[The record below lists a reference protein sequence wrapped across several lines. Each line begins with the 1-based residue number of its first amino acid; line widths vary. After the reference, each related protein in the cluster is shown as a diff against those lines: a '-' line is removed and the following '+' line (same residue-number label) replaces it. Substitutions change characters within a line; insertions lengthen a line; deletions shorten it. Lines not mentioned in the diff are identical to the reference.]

1 MKNKLE
7 QKVDELERK
16 LNDGLNELKV
26 IKAKLEKK
34 KYAGSKIGDTFEL
47 IGKKWKILDSNEN
60 GAFCLCLNFLGDK
73 EFDCSCNEWTSS
85 NLRNY
90 LNTDVYKKIIN
101 EIGEENV
108 IEFDRDLSSLDGQ
121 SEYGTCK
128 DFVSLIS
135 IDEYRKYRS
144 VIPNFEE
151 WWWTL
156 TPYST
161 KCNDDTKWIAVVSPS
176 GRISHWSCNNLYGV
190 RPVCIFS
197 SALFESE
204 DE

>member
-7 QKVDELERK
+7 QRVDELERK

-47 IGKKWKILDSNEN
+47 IGKKWKILDSNES
-60 GAFCLCLNFLGDK
+60 GALCLCLNSLGGK

-85 NLRNY
+85 NLRDY
-90 LNTDVYKKIIN
+90 LNTEVYKKICE
-101 EIGEENV
+101 EIGSENV
-108 IEFDRDLSSLDGQ
+108 IESERDLLSLDGQ
-121 SEYGTCK
+121 TEYGTCK
-128 DFVSLIS
+128 DKVSLIS
-135 IDEYRKYRS
+135 VDEYRKYRS
-144 VIPNFEE
+144 LIPNFEE

-176 GRISHWSCNNLYGV
+176 GFFYFRNCYDLDGV

-197 SALFESE
+197 SSLFESE
-204 DE
+204 DD

>member
-7 QKVDELERK
+7 QRV
-16 LNDGLNELKV
+16 
-26 IKAKLEKK
+26 AKLEKELREVK
-34 KYAGSKIGDTFEL
+34 EELGKRKYTGLKVGDTFEL
-47 IGKKWKILDSNEN
+47 IEKKWKILGSNGN
-60 GAFCLCLNFLGDK
+60 GVFCLCMESLGDK
-73 EFDCSCNEWTSS
+73 TLDSKCNEWTSS
-85 NLRNY
+85 NLRDY
-90 LNTDVYKKIIN
+90 LSTEIYKKICE
-101 EIGEENV
+101 EIGTENV
-108 IEFDRDLSSLDGQ
+108 IGFERDLLSLDGQ

-144 VIPNFEE
+144 MIPNFKE

-161 KCNDDTKWIAVVSPS
+161 KCNDDAIWCTVVSPS
-176 GRISHWSCNNLYGV
+176 GYVDYGRFDDLYGV

-197 SALFESE
+197 STLFESE
-204 DE
+204 DD

>member
-7 QKVDELERK
+7 KKV
-16 LNDGLNELKV
+16 
-26 IKAKLEKK
+26 AKLEQELKEVK
-34 KYAGSKIGDTFEL
+34 AELGKRKYSGLKVGNTFEL
-47 IGKKWKILDSNEN
+47 IGKKWKILDLNES
-60 GAFCLCLNFLGDK
+60 GAFCLCMDSLGDK
-73 EFDCSCNEWTSS
+73 TFDSKCNEWASS
-85 NLRNY
+85 DLRDY
-90 LNTDVYKKIIN
+90 LNTDVYKKIID

-108 IEFDRDLSSLDGQ
+108 IGFERDLLSLDGQ

-144 VIPNFEE
+144 MIPNFEE

-161 KCNDDTKWIAVVSPS
+161 KCNDDARWLTVVSPD
-176 GRISHWSCNNLYGV
+176 GRIVNWLYDDFYGV

-197 SALFESE
+197 STLFESE

>member
-7 QKVDELERK
+7 QKV
-16 LNDGLNELKV
+16 
-26 IKAKLEKK
+26 AKLEQELREVKAELGK
-34 KYAGSKIGDTFEL
+34 RKYTGLKVGDTFEL
-47 IGKKWKILDSNEN
+47 IEKKWKILDLNEN
-60 GAFCLCLNFLGDK
+60 GVFCLCMESLVDK
-73 EFDCSCNEWTSS
+73 TFDSECNEWTSS
-85 NLRNY
+85 NLRDY
-90 LNTDVYKKIIN
+90 LSTEIYKKICE
-101 EIGEENV
+101 EIGTENV
-108 IEFDRDLSSLDGQ
+108 IGFERDLLSLDGQ

-144 VIPNFEE
+144 MIPNFEE

-156 TPYST
+156 SPYST
-161 KCNDDTKWIAVVSPS
+161 KCNEDSSWVTVVSPV
-176 GRISHWSCNNLYGV
+176 GRISGRGYFGSRGV

-197 SALFESE
+197 STLFESE

>member
-7 QKVDELERK
+7 QKVNELEQK
-16 LNDGLNELKV
+16 LNSGFKELQE

-60 GAFCLCLNFLGDK
+60 GAFCLCLNSLGDK

-85 NLRNY
+85 NLRDY
-90 LNTDVYKKIIN
+90 LNTEVYKKICE
-101 EIGEENV
+101 EIGSENV
-108 IEFDRDLSSLDGQ
+108 IESERDLLSLDGQ
-121 SEYGTCK
+121 TEYGTCK
-128 DFVSLIS
+128 DKVSLIS
-135 IDEYRKYRS
+135 VDEYRKYRS

-161 KCNDDTKWIAVVSPS
+161 KCNDDTKWITVVSPDGFIRS
-176 GRISHWSCNNLYGV
+176 RSCNNVLGI

-197 SALFESE
+197 SSLFESE

>member
-60 GAFCLCLNFLGDK
+60 GAFCLCMNSLGDK
-73 EFDCSCNEWTSS
+73 KFDCSCNEWTSS
-85 NLRNY
+85 NLRDY
-90 LNTDVYKKIIN
+90 LNTEVYKKICE
-101 EIGEENV
+101 EIGSENV
-108 IEFDRDLSSLDGQ
+108 IEFECDLLSLDGQ
-121 SEYGTCK
+121 TEYRTCK
-128 DFVSLIS
+128 DKVSLIS
-135 IDEYRKYRS
+135 VDEYRKYRS

-161 KCNDDTKWIAVVSPS
+161 KCNDDTKWITVVSPS
-176 GRISHWSCNNLYGV
+176 GGISFRYFYYRSGV